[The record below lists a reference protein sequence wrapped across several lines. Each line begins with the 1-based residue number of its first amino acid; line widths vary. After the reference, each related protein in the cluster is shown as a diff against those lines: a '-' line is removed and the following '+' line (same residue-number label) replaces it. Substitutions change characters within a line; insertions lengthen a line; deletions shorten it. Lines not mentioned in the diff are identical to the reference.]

1 MASPQRL
8 TRTADL
14 ELVRR
19 EGKRVRT
26 SLLEVRGLASLL
38 HHHRIGI
45 IVPRFKH
52 SAVERNRLKRRLRE
66 LARRDWVGALEAV
79 APHDLVVRAAPAAY
93 GADFDRLATDMQRL
107 REKFVREVG
116 STGPVAA

>member
-1 MASPQRL
+1 VASPARL

-26 SLLEVRGLASLL
+26 ALLEVRVLASLL
-38 HHHRIGI
+38 HHSRLGI
-45 IVPRFKH
+45 IVPRFRH

-66 LARRDWVGALEAV
+66 LARREWHVALASGA
-79 APHDLVVRAAPAAY
+79 PRDVVLRAGPTAY
-93 GADFDRLATDMQRL
+93 AADFDQLAVEMQRL
-107 REKFVREVG
+107 GARL
-116 STGPVAA
+116 GPGAA

>member
-26 SLLEVRGLASLL
+26 ALLEVRVLASLL
-38 HHHRIGI
+38 RAHRIGI
-45 IVPRFKH
+45 IVPRHKQ
-52 SAVERNRLKRRLRE
+52 SAVARNRLKRRLRE
-66 LARRDWVGALEAV
+66 LARREWSSALQPLP
-79 APHDLVVRAAPAAY
+79 PHDVVLRAAPAAY
-93 GADFDRLATDMQRL
+93 AADFTRLAREMQKLGARVA
-107 REKFVREVG
+107 E
-116 STGPVAA
+116 VAA

>member
-26 SLLEVRGLASLL
+26 SLLEVRVLASLL

-66 LARRDWVGALEAV
+66 LARRDWMDALHGV

-93 GADFDRLATDMQRL
+93 NADFNRLVTDMQRL

>member
-26 SLLEVRGLASLL
+26 ALLEVRYLASLL
-38 HHHRIGI
+38 HHHRVGI
-45 IVPRFKH
+45 IVPRYKH
-52 SAVERNRLKRRLRE
+52 SAVARNRLKRRLRE
-66 LARRDWVGALEAV
+66 LTRTTWPGLFAGH
-79 APHDLVVRAAPAAY
+79 APLDLVVRAAPAAY
-93 GADFDRLATDMQRL
+93 AAAFEQLSSDIARLGARVA
-107 REKFVREVG
+107 RE
-116 STGPVAA
+116 AA

>member
-1 MASPQRL
+1 MPSPLRL

-26 SLLEVRGLASLL
+26 SVLEVRVLASLL
-38 HHHRIGI
+38 HHPRIGI

-52 SAVERNRLKRRLRE
+52 SAVARNRLKRRLRE
-66 LARRDWVGALEAV
+66 LARHEWHAPLVTVSARDV
-79 APHDLVVRAAPAAY
+79 VVRAAPSAY
-93 GADFDRLATDMQRL
+93 EAGFARLADDMR
-107 REKFVREVG
+107 RVRDKIL
-116 STGPVAA
+116 A

>member
-26 SLLEVRGLASLL
+26 SLLEVRVLASLL
-38 HHHRIGI
+38 RHHRIGVV
-45 IVPRFKH
+45 VPRHKR
-52 SAVERNRLKRRLRE
+52 SAVDRNRLKRRLRE
-66 LARRDWVGALEAV
+66 LTRTTWPALLATVPPRDL
-79 APHDLVVRAAPAAY
+79 LLRAAPAAY
-93 GADFDRLATDMQRL
+93 DADFSRLADEVQRL
-107 REKFVREVG
+107 GQRVARE
-116 STGPVAA
+116 AA

>member
-26 SLLEVRGLASLL
+26 ALLEVRYLASLL
-38 HHHRIGI
+38 HHHRVGI
-45 IVPRFKH
+45 IVPRYKH
-52 SAVERNRLKRRLRE
+52 SAVARNRLKRRLRE
-66 LARRDWVGALEAV
+66 VTRTTWPTLLAGC
-79 APHDLVVRAAPAAY
+79 APMDLVVRAAPSAYTAAY
-93 GADFDRLATDMQRL
+93 EQLAGELARLGARL
-107 REKFVREVG
+107 VRE
-116 STGPVAA
+116 AA